1 VSFYGYKIGVK
12 IKTAQQVEAFGFQGP
27 RGEFLLIQDGP
38 TTTELEQ
45 GLPTGADEKWVGFVP
60 PTGSTRRLFP
70 SPPLMICY
78 RFRLVVSPVPHP
90 PQPVVLVATYP
101 PVSFARHHLKT
112 LILLSPSE
120 KHIKVTTSAQV

>member
-1 VSFYGYKIGVK
+1 
-12 IKTAQQVEAFGFQGP
+12 VEAFGFQGP
-27 RGEFLLIQDGP
+27 RGEFLLIPDGP

-45 GLPTGADEKWVGFVP
+45 GLPTGADEKWAGFLAP
-60 PTGSTRRLFP
+60 AGSTRKLFP

-90 PQPVVLVATYP
+90 PQAVVLVATYP
-101 PVSFARHHLKT
+101 PVSFAQHHLKA
-112 LILLSPSE
+112 LVLLSPGE